1 MIYINK
7 GESNELVLN
16 INNNSRTD
24 FSGYTLT
31 FLHILSQD
39 EKSYTILTSGPNFGE
54 NIRYCEIVLDLT
66 NNDLNYEGQY
76 QLQIFG
82 NGTSL
87 VYTGMVF
94 VNGTT
99 ESGNTFI
106 EYISPNEDNSN
117 FIYVEEEQPTPTPS
131 NSPTPTPSSSSIPV
145 TPTVTPTSTITPTP
159 TTTPGLSPSPTPTK
173 TTTPTPT
180 PTSGTTVTPTPTPS
194 QTPVGPVN
202 LNGLLIYVNNSSQSY
217 PGTGTTW
224 TSISTGVTYNGD
236 LVNGPSWEIGSP
248 SYFTF
253 DGINDSCYFGDS
265 SAQSNSGTRT
275 FGGWI
280 KGKSQTNV
288 QNTLYYQRGTDINTE
303 NTGWSLAISQ
313 TGSKFRADI
322 VTDSDGFNFS
332 GTTTVQVDV
341 WYNVVAVLDN
351 DGYKLY
357 VNGQLEGSL
366 LGVGTVLRN
375 STDVPGWKIA
385 LGNYTPQQFF
395 NCSVAEFQL
404 YNFALTGP
412 EVLNNFNVRKSLYGY

>member
-7 GESNELVLN
+7 GQSNELVLN

-39 EKSYTILTSGPNFGE
+39 EKSYTILTNGPYFGE

-131 NSPTPTPSSSSIPV
+131 SSSIPV
-145 TPTVTPTSTITPTP
+145 TPTITPTP
-159 TTTPGLSPSPTPTK
+159 TLTPGLSPSPTPTK
-173 TTTPTPT
+173 TTTPTPS

-202 LNGLLIYVNNSSQSY
+202 PNGLLIYVNNSSQSY

-236 LVNGPSWEIGSP
+236 LVNGPIWSIGSP

-288 QNTLYYQRGTDINTE
+288 QNTLYFQRGTDINTE

-322 VTDSDGFNFS
+322 VTQNDGFNLS

-341 WYNVVAVLDN
+341 WYNVVAVMDT
-351 DGYKLY
+351 DTYKLY
-357 VNGQLEGSL
+357 VNGVLEATQYI
-366 LGVGTVLRN
+366 GTGTILRN
-375 STDVPGWKIA
+375 SPNVPGWKIA
-385 LGNYTPQQFF
+385 LGNFSPQQYF
-395 NCSVAEFQL
+395 NCSVAEYQL
-404 YNFALTGP
+404 YNVALTAP
-412 EVLNNFNVRKSLYGY
+412 EVLNNFNARKSTYGY